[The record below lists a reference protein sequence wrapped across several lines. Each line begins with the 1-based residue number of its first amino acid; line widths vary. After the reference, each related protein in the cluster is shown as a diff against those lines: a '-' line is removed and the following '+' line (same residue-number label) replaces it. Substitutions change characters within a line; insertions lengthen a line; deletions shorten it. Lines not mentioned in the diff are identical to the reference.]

1 MNVQQAVNAP
11 RLHQQWYPD
20 EVWMESGLVTPET
33 QHALEAMGYKFKPV
47 HALGADE
54 AILIDPKSG
63 LREGANDRRRPA
75 GLAAGD

>member
-11 RLHQQWYPD
+11 RMHQQWYPE

-33 QHALEAMGYKFKPV
+33 QRTLEAMGYKFKPV
-47 HALGADE
+47 RAMGADE
-54 AILIDPKSG
+54 AILIDSKNG
-63 LREGANDRRRPA
+63 LMEGANDRRRSA